1 MKLSVSAWGTI
12 RQEDNGTMTAMT
24 HAELKDNL
32 AFLSALQMLKR
43 LVERSMMTEAEAE
56 SVQREL
62 RKRLRPTV

>member
-1 MKLSVSAWGTI
+1 
-12 RQEDNGTMTAMT
+12 MTAMT

-43 LVERSMMTEAEAE
+43 LVERAMMTEAEAE

-62 RKRLRPTV
+62 RNRLRPTV

>member
-1 MKLSVSAWGTI
+1 
-12 RQEDNGTMTAMT
+12 MTAMT

-32 AFLSALQMLKR
+32 TFLSALQMLKR
-43 LVERSMMTEAEAE
+43 LVERAMMTEAEAE